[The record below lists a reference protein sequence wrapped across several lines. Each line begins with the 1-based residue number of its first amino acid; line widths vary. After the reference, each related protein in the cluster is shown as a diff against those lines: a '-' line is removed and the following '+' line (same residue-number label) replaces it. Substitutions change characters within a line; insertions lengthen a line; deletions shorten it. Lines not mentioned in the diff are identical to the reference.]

1 MNVQNTIKYGMRN
14 VAANAVLQR
23 FSFNILIEL
32 ALL

>member
-14 VAANAVLQR
+14 VATNAVLQR